1 MLESQ
6 FKVKGL
12 RSACLNDT
20 EIQRFELNGISMDG
34 IPMTS
39 GSFNAQ
45 GTVFAY
51 AFSYDWSK
59 GVAGQTEPPPRGI
72 GFYCPA
78 VSPTL
83 MFPIDLLC

>member
-1 MLESQ
+1 MLTAILTDHTHSVVYKQ
-6 FKVKGL
+6 T
-12 RSACLNDT
+12 T

-34 IPMTS
+34 IPLTS

-51 AFSYDWSK
+51 AFSYDWTK
-59 GVAGQTEPPPRGI
+59 GVAGQTDPPPRGI

-78 VSPTL
+78 VS
-83 MFPIDLLC
+83 